1 MTEFAIAVPFEA
13 EQQLMSEAQRFGHV
27 VVLRCSG
34 ADELAARVAA
44 LHPQAVLVAATPQYL
59 SPALVSA
66 CDGSGVPL
74 VVIAEGTEQQR
85 HARTVGV
92 VDAVPGPVAW
102 ATLMQ
107 DAEPAAAEPDAP
119 AGPSRDPVVERNG
132 RGSVLTVW
140 GPHGSPGRTSIA
152 IAIAAELADAGLSV
166 ALGDADTHAASIDPA
181 LGLLDEA
188 PGFAA
193 ACRLASTGA
202 LTVGEF
208 ERVAEWVRSGH
219 AGFWVLTG
227 LGRPS
232 RWPEVSAPRIEGVI
246 AAARGWVDVLV
257 LDTAAGIEQ
266 DEELSSDVAAPRRNA
281 ATIAALRGADH
292 VVAIAAADPIGLA
305 RYLRGH
311 AELLDVADPGRV
323 TTVVNKVR
331 SSAIGLNPQG
341 QVSQTLARFGGI
353 ADPALV
359 PWDPGAFDAA
369 VLGGKPLR
377 DAAPRSPARLA
388 IRALVRDR
396 LLPEEVDRRS
406 GRAGTRVGRR
416 VGSN

>member
-1 MTEFAIAVPFEA
+1 
-13 EQQLMSEAQRFGHV
+13 
-27 VVLRCSG
+27 
-34 ADELAARVAA
+34 
-44 LHPQAVLVAATPQYL
+44 
-59 SPALVSA
+59 
-66 CDGSGVPL
+66 
-74 VVIAEGTEQQR
+74 
-85 HARTVGV
+85 
-92 VDAVPGPVAW
+92 
-102 ATLMQ
+102 
-107 DAEPAAAEPDAP
+107 
-119 AGPSRDPVVERNG
+119 
-132 RGSVLTVW
+132 
-140 GPHGSPGRTSIA
+140 
-152 IAIAAELADAGLSV
+152 
-166 ALGDADTHAASIDPA
+166 
-181 LGLLDEA
+181 
-188 PGFAA
+188 
-193 ACRLASTGA
+193 
-202 LTVGEF
+202 
-208 ERVAEWVRSGH
+208 
-219 AGFWVLTG
+219 
-227 LGRPS
+227 
-232 RWPEVSAPRIEGVI
+232 
-246 AAARGWVDVLV
+246 
-257 LDTAAGIEQ
+257 
-266 DEELSSDVAAPRRNA
+266 
-281 ATIAALRGADH
+281 

-406 GRAGTRVGRR
+406 GRAGRRVGRR